1 MKQTTKPRK
10 PAVRKIKPKE
20 VKPIPIEAPKILNKQ
35 DTPDKFELKP
45 GVKYEPH
52 ILKLLDIQ
60 GFYELWISRIAY
72 SETYEAAYEL
82 AEGFFE
88 SYFARRR
95 FSSYGSFRT
104 SVSQWLK
111 KRNDNKN

>member
-10 PAVRKIKPKE
+10 PTVRKIKPKE
-20 VKPIPIEAPKILNKQ
+20 VNPIPIEAPKVLAKP
-35 DTPDKFELKP
+35 TAPDKFELKP

-60 GFYELWISRIAY
+60 GFYDLWISRIAY
-72 SETYEAAYEL
+72 SDTYEAAYEL

-95 FSSYGSFRT
+95 FSNYNSFRT

-111 KRNDNKN
+111 KRNEKI

>member
-10 PAVRKIKPKE
+10 PTVRKIKPKE
-20 VKPIPIEAPKILNKQ
+20 VQQIEAPKVLAKP
-35 DTPDKFELKP
+35 TDKFELKP

-72 SETYEAAYEL
+72 SQTYEQAYEL

-88 SYFARRR
+88 SYFDRRR
-95 FSSYGSFRT
+95 FSNYNSFRT

-111 KRNDNKN
+111 KRNEKI